1 MIDRLQFSFSGLAA
15 YDARVAD
22 TQAGLSRL
30 LDAARLDAV
39 VVTSQDE
46 YITEYLPRCN
56 NPRYALSGFD
66 GSAGCGIFLSAA
78 TAHALGIPPFVL
90 FVDGRYHLQAERQCD
105 PARVQVVKLGID
117 VTIWQALAGWLV
129 THAARLARVGYDAW
143 RISIAQRDRLL
154 AQTQPAS
161 LDWVSLTSRE
171 IDRAIAL
178 PGWVVERPIFGL
190 PEATTG
196 VSVAQNLD
204 ALNGR
209 LAAHTDTASDT
220 ASDTA
225 TATATATTTATTTDT
240 TPPTTAFVTCASDDL
255 AYLLNSRG
263 YHIPNASSH
272 LGFLFVLGEQVA
284 LFLPE
289 GCDRCAVD
297 LPSYPALHVIRRD
310 FAELERFLARFA
322 VEHVCYGFESVNCA
336 LVESVRRVWPHARHA
351 DFNPVEALRASKT
364 PAALERFRDAFAR
377 SSAAIAETMRWAK
390 TGEPGRRHTEYDL
403 ARKINDAYG
412 ARSAVALTFPSIAA
426 NGANSAFAHYT
437 EASADVELTEG
448 ELVLLDSGAYYDA
461 GFATDCTRVVLRR
474 TRAETVAQP
483 WQREIYTVALKA
495 CIKGLVTRFPNTAT
509 GGDVDATVRQVC
521 RDHGYDYGHGTGHG
535 VGIHVHEGGVRFAP
549 GASYGLVPNAVI
561 SVEPGIYLPGKG
573 GVRIENIVIVHAD
586 DAEAGTVAFENL
598 VTVGYDWDL
607 IDVALLD
614 DDERAYL
621 RDYERLCAQRGTQ
634 VTACPLL

>member
-1 MIDRLQFSFSGLAA
+1 MNNGHTMIDRLKYSFSGLPP
-15 YDARVAD
+15 YDASVAD

-46 YITEYLPRCN
+46 YVTEYLPRSN

-78 TAHALGIPPFVL
+78 TAQALGVPPFVL
-90 FVDGRYHLQAERQCD
+90 FVDGRYHLQAEQQCD
-105 PARVQVVKLGID
+105 PARVHIEKLGMN
-117 VTIWQALAGWLV
+117 VTIWQAMADWLV
-129 THAARLARVGYDAW
+129 AHASRLARVGYDAL
-143 RISIAQRDRLL
+143 RISVAQRDRLF
-154 AQTQPAS
+154 AQTQAAS
-161 LDWVSLTSRE
+161 LDWTGLADRE

-178 PGWVVERPIFGL
+178 PGWIVERPIFEVPESMTGL
-190 PEATTG
+190 
-196 VSVAQNLD
+196 SVAQNLD
-204 ALNGR
+204 TLNRR
-209 LAAHTDTASDT
+209 LAAHTGAADGK
-220 ASDTA
+220 
-225 TATATATTTATTTDT
+225 
-240 TPPTTAFVTCASDDL
+240 TAFFSCASDDL

-272 LGFLFVLGEQVA
+272 LGFLFAVGGQVV

-289 GCDRCAVD
+289 GCDRCPVALD
-297 LPSYPALHVIRRD
+297 SYPALHVIRRD
-310 FAELERFLARFA
+310 VAALERFLARFA

-336 LVESVRRVWPHARHA
+336 LVDAVSRVWPHARHA
-351 DFNPVEALRASKT
+351 DFNPVEAMRASKT
-364 PAALERFRDAFAR
+364 PAVLERFRDAFAR

-390 TGEPGRRHTEYDL
+390 TGEPGARHTEYDL
-403 ARKINDAYG
+403 ARTINDAYG

-437 EASADVELTEG
+437 AASAGVELTEG
-448 ELVLLDSGAYYDA
+448 ELVLLDSGAYYEP

-474 TRAETVAQP
+474 TRPDTVAQP

-495 CIKGLVTRFPNTAT
+495 CIKGLVARFPSTAT
-509 GGDVDATVRQVC
+509 GADVDALVRQVC
-521 RDHGYDYGHGTGHG
+521 RDHGHDFGHGTGHG

-549 GASYGLVPNAVI
+549 GAKYGLVPNAVI
-561 SVEPGIYLPGKG
+561 SVEPGIYLAGKG
-573 GVRIENIVIVHAD
+573 GVRIENIVIIRPD
-586 DAEAGTVAFENL
+586 DTQPDTVTFENI

-607 IDVALLD
+607 IDLDLLD
-614 DDERAYL
+614 DGERAYL
-621 RDYERLCAQRGTQ
+621 RDYERLCVERGTQ

>member
-1 MIDRLQFSFSGLAA
+1 MIDRLKYSFSGLPP
-15 YDARVAD
+15 YDACVAD

-46 YITEYLPRCN
+46 YITEYLPRRN

-78 TAHALGIPPFVL
+78 TAQALGVPPFVL
-90 FVDGRYHLQAERQCD
+90 FVDGRYHLQAEQQCD
-105 PARVQVVKLGID
+105 PARVRIEKLGMN
-117 VTIWQALAGWLV
+117 VTIWQALADWLLA
-129 THAARLARVGYDAW
+129 HASRLARVGYDAL
-143 RISIAQRDRLL
+143 RISVAQRDWLVER
-154 AQTQPAS
+154 TQAAS
-161 LDWVSLTSRE
+161 LDWTSFVERE

-178 PGWVVERPIFGL
+178 PGWEVERPIFEL
-190 PEATTG
+190 PDAMTG
-196 VSVAQNLD
+196 ASIAHNVD
-204 ALNGR
+204 ALNRR
-209 LAAHTDTASDT
+209 LAGHTGA
-220 ASDTA
+220 A
-225 TATATATTTATTTDT
+225 
-240 TPPTTAFVTCASDDL
+240 PGKTAFFTCASDDL

-272 LGFLFVLGEQVA
+272 LGFLFALGEQVV

-289 GCDRCAVD
+289 GCDRCPVEVT
-297 LPSYPALHVIRRD
+297 SYPALQVIRRD
-310 FAELERFLARFA
+310 VAELERFLARFA
-322 VEHVCYGFESVNCA
+322 VDHVCYGFESVNCA

-351 DFNPVEALRASKT
+351 DFNPVEALRAAKT
-364 PAALERFRDAFAR
+364 PAVLEQFRDAFAR

-390 TGEPGRRHTEYDL
+390 AGEPGQRHTEYDL
-403 ARKINDAYG
+403 ARTINDAYG

-437 EASADVELTEG
+437 AASADVELTEG

-474 TRAETVAQP
+474 TQPDTVAKP

-495 CIKGLVTRFPNTAT
+495 CIKGLVTRFPKTAT

-521 RDHGYDYGHGTGHG
+521 RDHGYDFGHGTGHG

-549 GASYGLVPNAVI
+549 GAKYGLVPNAVI
-561 SVEPGIYLPGKG
+561 SVEPGIYVPGKG
-573 GVRIENIVIVHAD
+573 GVRIENIVIVRAD
-586 DAEAGTVAFENL
+586 DDASDTVAFENL

-607 IDVALLD
+607 IDLEMLD

-621 RDYERLCAQRGTQ
+621 RDYERLCVERGTQ